1 MARPKGSRNVQKLDF
16 EQKWDKLSKSLKV
29 DPVRMLFRIAKG
41 TEKTEA
47 WGPTHRI
54 DAIKLLMSYRYPKL
68 RAIEHTIADDSAPIS
83 FRWADERDGD
93 LS

>member
-1 MARPKGSRNVQKLDF
+1 MARPKGARNVAKVEFAD
-16 EQKWDKLSKSLKV
+16 KWDRISKRLKC
-29 DPVRMLFRIAKG
+29 DPVDLLFKIAAGK
-41 TEKTEA
+41 ERSEV
-47 WGPTHRI
+47 WGPTHRL

-68 RAIEHTIADDSAPIS
+68 RAIEHKIADDSAPIR